1 VKPNFSQWKTLI
13 LLTSSIAT
21 MSMVFS
27 GLPAV
32 SLLIKEQLQL
42 TSSQLS
48 LLMTSFFAGT
58 MVMSLVYTFYFD
70 RFKVRMLLLIG
81 LGITGTFMVVSGAY
95 LHFVWMTAL
104 IALAGLGYGIISPS
118 TNKGIVDWFPQ
129 QIRGT
134 AMSLKQVGVMAGSMI
149 SSLILPAIA
158 LVWGLRGSLL
168 FLGVFAW
175 LIGII
180 SFILYKDREPAVD
193 SVRRLGMRDVLRLF
207 KNPQILRLNAVSML
221 FTGIQFIYLMFLPL
235 FLGEV
240 FRYDLIFVG
249 FMLSLASVGGGAG
262 RVAWGMVSDFLFK
275 GRRKPVLIVIACLSL
290 LSGAVL
296 AVIPAWTA
304 APVMGVIVTVYG
316 MTAAGYNGL
325 MHTMTVELAD
335 SHLSGVLSGINFA
348 FINFGSI
355 VFPYMIGILLDASGN
370 YRIAWIISAA
380 MALAAAGLMLTI
392 GTEKRASLQTRAPQK
407 PA

>member
-1 VKPNFSQWKTLI
+1 M
-13 LLTSSIAT
+13 LTSSIAT

>member
-1 VKPNFSQWKTLI
+1 

-95 LHFVWMTAL
+95 LHFVWMTVL

-325 MHTMTVELAD
+325 MHTMTVELTD

>member
-1 VKPNFSQWKTLI
+1 M
-13 LLTSSIAT
+13 LTSSIAT

-95 LHFVWMTAL
+95 LHFVWMTVL

-325 MHTMTVELAD
+325 MHTMTVELTD